1 MPSFIRGPKMINSI
15 QFSEKSLNLLSLRQL
30 NNDEVQQFSDILNQA
45 KDQQGSAKDK
55 LFAMSSDEL
64 ALVQKANS
72 LAAAINVSSLTE
84 EGAANLLSQP
94 DNSDKVDLNNDGIVE
109 VGAAKNLIFPP
120 VNAPA
125 YVNTAWESAT
135 ADMSESDK
143 FVLELSMHIAVFG
156 INIDGVQQQQA
167 LSPQQQW
174 SQQGID
180 DLFTNLKSNL
190 EFRVNLEG
198 WTDHNLMLKGFYER
212 FESALSQTSSLLIPS
227 AQTNANATTNTTEN
241 NQSTFEES
249 NTTYSNMMQL
259 LLDARMGIDRE
270 KLEEI
275 EEKIQ
280 TIENNPDLS
289 GKQKQQLIKAL
300 QQQKEVIF
308 EEAQR
313 RTVENEKRKSL
324 LPNNINLLERL
335 EEQQLKEL
343 G

>member
-1 MPSFIRGPKMINSI
+1 MINSI

-30 NNDEVQQFSDILNQA
+30 NNDEIQQFSDILNQA
-45 KDQQGSAKDK
+45 QNTQSSAKDT
-55 LFAMSSDEL
+55 LQAMTANEL

-72 LAAAINVSSLTE
+72 LAAPINVSSLSE
-84 EGAANLLSQP
+84 EGAMNLLSQP

-109 VGAAKNLIFPP
+109 VGAARNLIFPP

-125 YVNTAWESAT
+125 YVKAAWENAT

-143 FVLELSMHIAVFG
+143 MMLELRMHIAVFG
-156 INIDGVQQQQA
+156 INIEGGQPKQA
-167 LSPQQQW
+167 LSPEQQW
-174 SQQGID
+174 SQKGID
-180 DLFTNLKSNL
+180 DLFTNLRSNL

-198 WTDHNLMLKGFYER
+198 WTDQNLMLKGFYER
-212 FESALSQTSSLLIPS
+212 FESALNHTSASLLPS
-227 AQTNANATTNTTEN
+227 AQTKANNTVNTTDKVN
-241 NQSTFEES
+241 DDNQPTANES
-249 NTTYSNMMQL
+249 NTIYSNMMQL

-270 KLEEI
+270 KLQEI

-280 TIENNPDLS
+280 KIENNPDLS

-300 QQQKEVIF
+300 QQQKEAIF

-313 RTVENEKRKSL
+313 RTVENEKRQAL
-324 LPNNINLLERL
+324 LPKNINLLEQL
-335 EEQQLKEL
+335 EEQQLKEM

>member
-1 MPSFIRGPKMINSI
+1 MINSI

-30 NNDEVQQFSDILNQA
+30 NNDEIQQFSNILNQA
-45 KDQQGSAKDK
+45 KDSQGSAKDR
-55 LFAMSSDEL
+55 LLAMSASEL

-72 LAAAINVSSLTE
+72 LAAPINVSSLSE
-84 EGAANLLSQP
+84 EGAINLLSQP
-94 DNSDKVDLNNDGIVE
+94 DHSDKVDLNNDGIVE
-109 VGAAKNLIFPP
+109 VGAANNLIFPP

-125 YVNTAWESAT
+125 FVKTAWESAT

-143 FVLELSMHIAVFG
+143 MMLELRMHIAVFG
-156 INIDGVQQQQA
+156 VKIEGVQPKQA
-167 LSPQQQW
+167 LNPEQQW

-180 DLFTNLKSNL
+180 ALFTDLRSNL

-198 WTDHNLMLKGFYER
+198 WTDHNLMLKGFYED
-212 FESALSQTSSLLIPS
+212 FESALNETSAFVMPN
-227 AQTNANATTNTTEN
+227 AQTVANTANNITEEK
-241 NQSTFEES
+241 QPTVDETDS
-249 NTTYSNMMQL
+249 NYSNMMQL

-270 KLEEI
+270 KLQEI

-280 TIENNPDLS
+280 NIENNPDLS
-289 GKQKQQLIKAL
+289 GKQKKQLIKAL

-324 LPNNINLLERL
+324 LPNNVNLLERL
-335 EEQQLKEL
+335 EEQQLKEV

>member
-1 MPSFIRGPKMINSI
+1 MINSV

-30 NNDEVQQFSDILNQA
+30 NNDEIQQFSDILNQA
-45 KDQQGSAKDK
+45 KEEQGSAKDK
-55 LFAMSSDEL
+55 LNAMSADEL

-72 LAAAINVSSLTE
+72 LAVPINVSSLSE
-84 EGAANLLSQP
+84 EGAANLLSHP
-94 DNSDKVDLNNDGIVE
+94 DHSDKVDLNNDGIVE
-109 VGAAKNLIFPP
+109 VGAARNLIFPP

-125 YVNTAWESAT
+125 YVKAAWESTT
-135 ADMSESDK
+135 ADMSGSDK
-143 FVLELSMHIAVFG
+143 MMLELSMYTAMFG
-156 INIDGVQQQQA
+156 VKLEGVQPKQV
-167 LSPQQQW
+167 LSPEQQW

-180 DLFTNLKSNL
+180 ALFTDLRSNL

-198 WTDHNLMLKGFYER
+198 WTDHNLMLQGFYAR
-212 FESALSQTSSLLIPS
+212 FESALRQTSAFVMPN
-227 AQTNANATTNTTEN
+227 AQTAANNTANTTNNTTED
-241 NQSTFEES
+241 NQPTVDETDSR
-249 NTTYSNMMQL
+249 YSNMMQL

-270 KLEEI
+270 KLQEI

-280 TIENNPDLS
+280 NIENDPDLS

-335 EEQQLKEL
+335 EEQQLKEV